1 MRSSLLAI
9 GSAIAALGLL
19 VATLPV
25 EAQDRSRTRI
35 TVQPRSYLDAG
46 TMVKPGSGDRRYHD
60 YAFPPEREYPS
71 YGPYVTG
78 SGSYG
83 ASRGPLLRIFE
94 APGY

>member
-1 MRSSLLAI
+1 MRLAPVAAATAAIFLLA
-9 GSAIAALGLL
+9 SF
-19 VATLPV
+19 PV

-35 TVQPRSYLDAG
+35 TIQKRSYLDAG

-60 YAFPPEREYPS
+60 YAFPPDREFPS
-71 YGPYVTG
+71 YGPYMAG

>member
-1 MRSSLLAI
+1 MRLVPVAAVTI
-9 GSAIAALGLL
+9 AIAFFL
-19 VATLPV
+19 ATLPV

>member
-1 MRSSLLAI
+1 MRSGLLAL
-9 GSAIAALGLL
+9 GAATAALGLL
-19 VATLPV
+19 AASLPV

-60 YAFPPEREYPS
+60 YAFPPERDYPS
-71 YGPYVTG
+71 YGPYIAG